1 MKCVRVE
8 ISVSRVLSSS
18 EVLKPRWLD
27 DELIK
32 DRLNW
37 LWTLPPHHVHL
48 ASTWHHSGDEFS
60 QAFHVF
66 FTTLSLLCII
76 VNANQ
81 RAKNRDSLGTRLYIL
96 VFPSPDTSHPEG
108 LPREQRTRKRQSL
121 FKLVPCGVFTEIYLL
136 AISLL
141 SHYLAS
147 WGPWFLWPLPEKVD
161 EGLLVEDFHG
171 MFFTNLPQNQVQNHI
186 ILLFS
191 NFGRE
196 IW

>member
-1 MKCVRVE
+1 MDPAPP
-8 ISVSRVLSSS
+8 
-18 EVLKPRWLD
+18 PRPP
-27 DELIK
+27 
-32 DRLNW
+32 RLHLTSFRW
-37 LWTLPPHHVHL
+37 WILPGLPCFF
-48 ASTWHHSGDEFS
+48 HHSF
-60 QAFHVF
+60 APVYY
-66 FTTLSLLCII
+66 C
-76 VNANQ
+76 Q
-81 RAKNRDSLGTRLYIL
+81 RKPKSKKNRDSLGTRLYIL

-121 FKLVPCGVFTEIYLL
+121 FKLPCGVFTEIYLL

-141 SHYLAS
+141 HYLAS